1 MSYCIAWKKDHRVFL
16 VSESAISSLE
26 NDVQANLS
34 TFGEVQGLYGKYYVQ
49 EGLLKLFQ
57 LNSEIALAF
66 SGNISIA
73 AELLKQ
79 LYSLSEMLTIE
90 MLQNILINNYQG
102 LEIRIILVRS
112 GTSPEIFL
120 FDGTKF
126 DRKDRCE
133 IGSGRTNSTFSKNIN
148 KIIDQFQTTSDE
160 HDYLAKIIANIQ
172 CYSLRNHCI
181 QEGYGGTFYGIVV
194 GNKIDWF
201 RDIGYYIY
209 ENDIHDGNFI
219 SVINRRNSVFSS
231 SNCTDHITLILNSY
245 LDIEIYKNP
254 YLTRAVKKSLD
265 TKNSF
270 YFVVYSKVYNR
281 IIFLKTNHESQ
292 NFLIKKWIKRDIDK
306 THYAFAFSPIL
317 VEFCEMH
324 TENRNNMVPAFVELP
339 SIVTNYMP
347 HEAVSNVCD
356 IPQRHLESANLQMDF
371 DFTVYKFPIFDTGL
385 IIPIKR
391 IISNYHNI
399 VVVDYH
405 FMSDVCKEVF
415 NRYSCLKDLDIQLFD
430 ISTLVSQFLR
440 QVAESDFNKYLFIF
454 VKDIQRTELLNGV
467 DFSSILAKYDNVQ
480 FIEVQ
485 NFENDLCGAVFQ
497 LIKNYYI
504 NDRFFHLD
512 KFILVADNRLMNA
525 LLCEIIPEFN
535 FCNRNPDFILVRNIN
550 HDTQMDGRFLY
561 IVIDYWLITAF
572 GINMDELGEL
582 DFLLE
587 QLDEINQNMDLQQSD
602 EQLETNL

>member
-1 MSYCIAWKKDHRVFL
+1 
-16 VSESAISSLE
+16 
-26 NDVQANLS
+26 
-34 TFGEVQGLYGKYYVQ
+34 
-49 EGLLKLFQ
+49 
-57 LNSEIALAF
+57 
-66 SGNISIA
+66 
-73 AELLKQ
+73 
-79 LYSLSEMLTIE
+79 
-90 MLQNILINNYQG
+90 
-102 LEIRIILVRS
+102 
-112 GTSPEIFL
+112 
-120 FDGTKF
+120 
-126 DRKDRCE
+126 
-133 IGSGRTNSTFSKNIN
+133 
-148 KIIDQFQTTSDE
+148 
-160 HDYLAKIIANIQ
+160 
-172 CYSLRNHCI
+172 
-181 QEGYGGTFYGIVV
+181 
-194 GNKIDWF
+194 
-201 RDIGYYIY
+201 
-209 ENDIHDGNFI
+209 
-219 SVINRRNSVFSS
+219 
-231 SNCTDHITLILNSY
+231 
-245 LDIEIYKNP
+245 
-254 YLTRAVKKSLD
+254 
-265 TKNSF
+265 
-270 YFVVYSKVYNR
+270 
-281 IIFLKTNHESQ
+281 
-292 NFLIKKWIKRDIDK
+292 
-306 THYAFAFSPIL
+306 
-317 VEFCEMH
+317 
-324 TENRNNMVPAFVELP
+324 
-339 SIVTNYMP
+339 
-347 HEAVSNVCD
+347 
-356 IPQRHLESANLQMDF
+356 MDF

-485 NFENDLCGAVFQ
+485 NFENDLCGTVFQ
-497 LIKNYYI
+497 LVKNYYI

-512 KFILVADNRLMNA
+512 KFILVADNRLLNA

-535 FCNRNPDFILVRNIN
+535 LCNRNPDFILVRNIN

-587 QLDEINQNMDLQQSD
+587 QLDEINQNMELEQSD